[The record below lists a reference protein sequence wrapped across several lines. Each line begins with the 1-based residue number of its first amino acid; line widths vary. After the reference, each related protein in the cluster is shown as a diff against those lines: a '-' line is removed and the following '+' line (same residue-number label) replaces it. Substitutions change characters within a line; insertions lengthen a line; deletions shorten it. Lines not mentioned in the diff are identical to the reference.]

1 MSKSAL
7 INLAPDRASA
17 FLIHEED
24 GKHYVETRQDA
35 THIVA
40 AAKVL
45 AEVPPRKEDG
55 WRFLGFLPET
65 VFNKACAEGWIHD
78 KARIR
83 AWLNDRDNR
92 DFNGGRDYV
101 S

>member
-7 INLAPDRASA
+7 LDACFGRQTIY
-17 FLIHEED
+17 HEED
-24 GKHYVETRQDA
+24 GKTYVETRQDA
-35 THIVA
+35 THMLE

-45 AEVPPRKEDG
+45 AEEPPRKEDG
-55 WRFLGFLPET
+55 WRFLGFLPAP
-65 VFNKACAEGWIHD
+65 VFNQAVTEGWIHD
-78 KARIR
+78 KNRVR

-92 DFNGGRDYV
+92 AFNGGRDYV